1 MKYIIHRIFLTVLF
15 LAVLAQ
21 IGAQNTNV
29 RIARFDKDFF
39 QYLEKGSKKE
49 EQSLQKTYPDLLPA
63 FFQIAQN
70 NNNQTVDFGTMKQYF
85 AHTLLKTI
93 YRDEM
98 RLLADLTTTEQ
109 SLNKASVLIAKHFPT
124 KKLPRL
130 AIHVSGFKE
139 NIIYLDTLIS
149 ISGDKYLG
157 SDYKNYQQF
166 FSARERF
173 RMQPKAIA
181 RDLLKAWI
189 IGGQVVKAEKN
200 ETLLSAMIYEGK
212 ILFLL
217 SKLLPEYSKSEI
229 GLFMSADVE
238 QFSNN
243 KKLIWDN
250 IVKNRTLFSTDR
262 MQISGFIDEN
272 PRSLPIS
279 GKTPPQTGAM
289 IGWEIVEQYAAQT
302 GSTLQQILN
311 ADATTILKTVR
322 YNP

>member
-29 RIARFDKDFF
+29 QIARFDKDFF
-39 QYLEKGSKKE
+39 QYLEKGSKQE
-49 EQSLQKTYPDLLPA
+49 EQSLKKKYPDLLPA

-70 NNNQTVDFGTMKQYF
+70 NNNQAVDFATMKQYF
-85 AHTLLKTI
+85 AHPLLKTI
-93 YRDEM
+93 YRDEV
-98 RLLADLTTTEQ
+98 RLLADLTASEGSLTE
-109 SLNKASVLIAKHFPT
+109 ASKLISSYFPT

-130 AIHVSGFKE
+130 AMHVSGFKE

-149 ISGDKYLG
+149 ISGDKYMG
-157 SDYKNYQQF
+157 SNYKNYQQF

-173 RMQPKAIA
+173 GMESKAIA

-189 IGGQVVKAEKN
+189 IGGQVVKKDKDEN
-200 ETLLSAMIYEGK
+200 LLSAMIYEGK

-217 SKLLPEYSKSEI
+217 SKLLPHYSREDI
-229 GLFMSADVE
+229 GLFMSADIE
-238 QFSNN
+238 QFANN

-262 MQISGFIDEN
+262 MLISEFIDEN
-272 PRSLPIS
+272 PRSLPMA

-289 IGWEIVEQYAAQT
+289 LGWEIVEQYAAQT
-302 GSTLQQILN
+302 GITLQQVLN

>member
-1 MKYIIHRIFLTVLF
+1 MKYIIHRIFLIVLIASAF
-15 LAVLAQ
+15 SGVT
-21 IGAQNTNV
+21 AQNTNV

-39 QYLEKGSKKE
+39 HYLEKGSKQE
-49 EQSLQKTYPDLLPA
+49 EQSLKKKYPDLLPA

-70 NNNQTVDFGTMKQYF
+70 NNNQAVDFATMKQYF
-85 AHTLLKTI
+85 AHPLLKTI
-93 YRDEM
+93 YRDEV
-98 RLLADLTTTEQ
+98 RLLSDLAATEE
-109 SLNKASVLIAKHFPT
+109 SLTEASKLISSHFPT

-130 AIHVSGFKE
+130 AMHVSGFKE

-149 ISGDKYLG
+149 ISGDKYMG

-173 RMQPKAIA
+173 GMKSKAIA

-189 IGGQVVKAEKN
+189 IGGQVVKSEKN

-212 ILFLL
+212 VLFLL
-217 SKLLPEYSKSEI
+217 SKLLPHYGREDI
-229 GLFMSADVE
+229 GLFMTADIE
-238 QFSNN
+238 QFADN
-243 KKLIWDN
+243 KKLIWNN

-262 MQISGFIDEN
+262 MLISEFIDEN
-272 PRSLPIS
+272 PRSLPMA

-289 IGWEIVEQYAAQT
+289 IGWEIVEQYATQT
-302 GSTLQQILN
+302 GTALQQILN
-311 ADATTILKTVR
+311 TDATTILKTVR